1 MLRDQVALITGASRG
16 LGKET
21 ARLLARRGLR
31 LILTARGENALE
43 QSVGELQTA
52 TPVVALPGDVAD
64 PSHARRLVTVGLQS
78 FGQIDFL
85 INNASV
91 LGPTPMPRL
100 ETLPL
105 EALEN
110 VMRVNVMAPLHLAQL
125 VLPQMRARRTGTIV
139 NLTSDAGVQAYAGWG
154 AYGTSKAALEQLSR
168 VLAQELKGA
177 GIRVYVVDPGE
188 MNTQMYREA
197 EPEAD
202 VAHMPRADSA
212 AAALVALIAG
222 ETTPFGRF
230 ELRRWAARDQLS
242 TTRPAGIR

>member
-1 MLRDQVALITGASRG
+1 MGASALTSFRSAG
-16 LGKET
+16 DSGRIMLPWCESRAT
-21 ARLLARRGLR
+21 VMRMRLLGEARRHAKR
-31 LILTARGENALE
+31 SSSPDHRG
-43 QSVGELQTA
+43 
-52 TPVVALPGDVAD
+52 D
-64 PSHARRLVTVGLQS
+64 P
-78 FGQIDFL
+78 
-85 INNASV
+85 
-91 LGPTPMPRL
+91 
-100 ETLPL
+100 
-105 EALEN
+105 
-110 VMRVNVMAPLHLAQL
+110 
-125 VLPQMRARRTGTIV
+125 RARRTGTIV

>member
-31 LILTARGENALE
+31 LILTARGENGLA
-43 QSVGELQTA
+43 QAACELQAA

-64 PSHARRLVTVGLQS
+64 PSHARRLVTAGLQS
-78 FGQIDFL
+78 FGHIDFL

-91 LGPTPMPRL
+91 LGPTPMPKL
-100 ETLPL
+100 EALPL
-105 EALEN
+105 EGLEN
-110 VMRVNVMAPLHLAQL
+110 VIRVNVMAPLSLAQL
-125 VLPQMRARRTGTIV
+125 VLPQMRARRAGTIV
-139 NLTSDAGVQAYAGWG
+139 NMTSDAGVQAYAGWG

-188 MNTQMYREA
+188 MNTQMYRDA
-197 EPEAD
+197 EPGAD
-202 VAHMPRADSA
+202 VSHMPGPDSA
-212 AAALVALIAG
+212 AAALVDLLAQQTA
-222 ETTPFGRF
+222 PFGRF
-230 ELRRWAARDQLS
+230 ELRGWAARHELGAPQ
-242 TTRPAGIR
+242 PAGMD

>member
-100 ETLPL
+100 EALPL
-105 EALEN
+105 EGLEN
-110 VMRVNVMAPLHLAQL
+110 AIRVNVVAPLSLVQL
-125 VLPQMRARRTGTIV
+125 VLPQMKARGTGTIV
-139 NLTSDAGVQAYAGWG
+139 NVTSDAGVQAYAGWG

-168 VLAQELKGA
+168 VLAQELKGT

-197 EPEAD
+197 EPGAD
-202 VAHMPRADSA
+202 VSHMPGADAA
-212 AAALVALIAG
+212 AAALVDLVARQTA
-222 ETTPFGRF
+222 PSGRF
-230 ELRRWAARDQLS
+230 ELRRWAAQDQAS
-242 TTRPAGIR
+242 APQPAGIR

>member
-21 ARLLARRGLR
+21 ARLLAQRGLR
-31 LILTARGENALE
+31 LILTARGEDALE
-43 QSVGELQTA
+43 RVAGELRAA

-64 PSHARRLVTVGLQS
+64 PSHARRLVTAGLQS
-78 FGQIDFL
+78 FGQIDVL

-91 LGPTPMPRL
+91 LGPTPMPRV
-100 ETLPL
+100 EALPL
-105 EALEN
+105 EGLEN
-110 VMRVNVMAPLHLAQL
+110 VIRVNVMAPLSLTQL
-125 VLPQMRARRTGTIV
+125 VLPQMRARHTGTIV

-168 VLAQELKGA
+168 VLAQELKGT

-202 VAHMPRADSA
+202 VSHMPGADSA
-212 AAALVALIAG
+212 AAALVDLIAR
-222 ETTPFGRF
+222 ETAPSGRF
-230 ELRRWAARDQLS
+230 ELRRWAARDQAS
-242 TTRPAGIR
+242 VPRPAGMR